1 MLLATFGAMPVLG
14 ALIKQLVK
22 ASANGQKRQFGAE
35 RYQQDFA
42 PIGAI
47 TSGHAGKR

>member
-1 MLLATFGAMPVLG
+1 VLLAAFGAMPVWG

-42 PIGAI
+42 PVGAMA
-47 TSGHAGKR
+47 SGRAGKR